1 MVNDEQ
7 MYGRTEAEWADLE
20 AAGWDFLVSR
30 ARKPHPITTYT
41 ELNAVLAHRTGQ
53 PPWNFDLGAD
63 RAAMGELLGRLTD
76 RSFAETKDRPSCGL
90 MISALCM
97 YLDQN
102 DVGQGFYAKAA
113 ELRLIPTEHLRKD
126 AKDEFW
132 IRQLNGVVQWASNR

>member
-1 MVNDEQ
+1 MNHGQ
-7 MYGRTEAEWADLE
+7 MYDRTESEWAYLE

-30 ARKPHPITTYT
+30 ACKPHPITTYT

-53 PPWNFDLGAD
+53 PTWDFDLQTG

-76 RSFAETKDRPSCGL
+76 RSFAETKNRPGGGL

-102 DVGQGFYAKAA
+102 DVGQGFYGKAA
-113 ELRLIPTEHLRKD
+113 ELRLIPTEHLRKG
-126 AKDEFW
+126 AKDKFW
-132 IRQLNGVVQWASNR
+132 INQVKGVVEWAASR